1 MSLKTALSAKVPDS
15 TIDYC
20 VALEKKHPFR
30 FKITRARSSK
40 LGDYRYDGKLHQIT
54 VNEDL
59 NPYAFLITYLHEVA
73 HRITKEKHPRAPAH
87 GIAWKT
93 IFQNLL
99 TEVLQFAPFPEDILP
114 EVLQFIAN
122 PKASS
127 HADKKLY
134 MALRQFDDH
143 QGDLLADIPP
153 GTNFNFRG
161 TTYRK
166 EHKRRTRSL
175 CTQLATG
182 RQYLISESAEI
193 ELI

>member
-1 MSLKTALSAKVPDS
+1 MHIKTTLSPKIPS
-15 TIDYC
+15 TTIDFC
-20 VALEKKHPFR
+20 VALAKRYPFR
-30 FKITRARSSK
+30 FKITRTRSSK
-40 LGDYRYDGKLHQIT
+40 LGDYRYDGKNHQIT

-87 GIAWKT
+87 GLAWKT
-93 IFQNLL
+93 IFQELL
-99 TEVLQFAPFPEDILP
+99 TEALQFDPFPENILP

-127 HADKKLY
+127 HADKKLF

-143 QGDLLADIPP
+143 QGDLLADVQP
-153 GTNFNFRG
+153 GSTFNFRG